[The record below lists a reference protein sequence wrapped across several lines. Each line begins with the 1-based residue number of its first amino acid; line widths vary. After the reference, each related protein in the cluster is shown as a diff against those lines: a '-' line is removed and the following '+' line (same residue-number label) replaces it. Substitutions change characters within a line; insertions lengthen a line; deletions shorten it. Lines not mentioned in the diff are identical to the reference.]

1 MSRVHACRYLPFSQY
16 LAQPREVCHNRQ
28 MSSTPR
34 SETFMALRNELA
46 AFGESVERV
55 RSRAMELEGR
65 PGVKH
70 QEDIHRAIIEMQRS
84 LDSARKAVD
93 RALKIVKNT

>member
-1 MSRVHACRYLPFSQY
+1 MFTCRYLSFGQY
-16 LAQPREVCHNRQ
+16 LANLYEVCHNRQ

-55 RSRAMELEGR
+55 RSRAMELESS
-65 PGVKH
+65 PGVKQ
-70 QEDIHRAIIEMQRS
+70 QEDINRAIIEMQRS
-84 LDSARKAVD
+84 LDTARKAVD

>member
-1 MSRVHACRYLPFSQY
+1 MFTCRYLSFGQY
-16 LAQPREVCHNRQ
+16 LANLYEVCHNSQ

-55 RSRAMELEGR
+55 RSRAMELESR
-65 PGVKH
+65 PGVKQ

-84 LDSARKAVD
+84 LDTARKAVD

>member
-1 MSRVHACRYLPFSQY
+1 MFTCRYLSFGQY
-16 LAQPREVCHNRQ
+16 LANLYDVCHNRQ

-55 RSRAMELEGR
+55 RSRAMELESR
-65 PGVKH
+65 PGVKQ

-84 LDSARKAVD
+84 LDTARKAVD

>member
-1 MSRVHACRYLPFSQY
+1 
-16 LAQPREVCHNRQ
+16 

-55 RSRAMELEGR
+55 RSRAMELESR
-65 PGVKH
+65 PGVKQ

-84 LDSARKAVD
+84 LDTARKAVD

>member
-1 MSRVHACRYLPFSQY
+1 
-16 LAQPREVCHNRQ
+16 

-34 SETFMALRNELA
+34 SETIIALRNEHA
-46 AFGESVERV
+46 AFRESVELV
-55 RSRAMELEGR
+55 RTRAMELESR
-65 PGVKH
+65 PGVKQ

-84 LDSARKAVD
+84 LDTARKAVD

>member
-1 MSRVHACRYLPFSQY
+1 MFTCRYLSFGQY
-16 LAQPREVCHNRQ
+16 LANLYEVCHNRQ

-34 SETFMALRNELA
+34 SETFMALRNELV

-55 RSRAMELEGR
+55 RSRAMELESR
-65 PGVKH
+65 PGVKQ

-84 LDSARKAVD
+84 LDTARKAVD

>member
-1 MSRVHACRYLPFSQY
+1 
-16 LAQPREVCHNRQ
+16 
-28 MSSTPR
+28 
-34 SETFMALRNELA
+34 
-46 AFGESVERV
+46 V

-65 PGVKH
+65 PGVKQ

-84 LDSARKAVD
+84 LDAARKAVD

>member
-1 MSRVHACRYLPFSQY
+1 MFTCRYLSFGQY
-16 LAQPREVCHNRQ
+16 LANLYEVCHNRQ
-28 MSSTPR
+28 MSSTTR

-55 RSRAMELEGR
+55 RSRAMELESR
-65 PGVKH
+65 PGVKQ

-84 LDSARKAVD
+84 LDTARKAVD